1 MVPACIIDVLGV
13 LDFLGSLEEDGGAV
27 INGDGCTIFRG
38 FGCVDLGVFL
48 LVFLLEM
55 VDLGVF
61 MVFYENGEEEVRV
74 TE

>member
-38 FGCVDLGVFL
+38 FGIVDLGV
-48 LVFLLEM
+48 LLEV

-61 MVFYENGEEEVRV
+61 MVFCENGEEVKVSE
-74 TE
+74 